1 MNVRVA
7 AAHAVK
13 LVSWDGQ
20 SLSRVIPDVAA
31 SLKDAKEASLLQ
43 EMAYGTLRWRLQL
56 AAVAALLLQKPLKEK
71 DADVHCTLLVGLYQL
86 FYMRTADHAAVSQ
99 TVNAVKLINKPW
111 AAGLINGVLRQAQRN
126 QETLLEQVNQQP
138 HCRWSH
144 PKWLVRCLKRDWPEH
159 WQQILSQNNER
170 PPMVLRVNQ
179 QYTDRD
185 SYQVEL
191 EQCGWTATRHNVA
204 PEGIILTQAVNV
216 DQLPHFKEGA
226 VAVQDGGAQL
236 AAHLL
241 DTTPAQRILDACAA
255 PGGKTCHIL
264 ECQPEL
270 HVVQALDISEKRMA
284 RVKEN
289 LQRLHLDAQLTVADA
304 AQPESWWDGVQYD
317 RILLDAPCSATG
329 VIRRHPDI
337 KSLRKASDID
347 TLVEEQNK
355 LLLALWP
362 LLKVGGKLLYTTCS
376 ILMDE
381 NVQQMQT
388 FLANKKDAKEDVITA
403 AWGRKMKVG
412 RQILPGDQ
420 SMDGFYYAR
429 LVKV

>member
-1 MNVRVA
+1 MNARVA
-7 AAHAVK
+7 AARAVK

-20 SLSRVIPDVAA
+20 SLSRVIPNVAA
-31 SLKDAKEASLLQ
+31 SLDDAKEAPLLQ

-56 AAVAALLLQKPLKEK
+56 AAVATLLLQKPLKEK
-71 DADVHCTLLVGLYQL
+71 DADVHCILLVGLYQL

-99 TVNAVKLINKPW
+99 TVDAVKLINKPW
-111 AAGLINGVLRQAQRN
+111 AAGLINGVLRQAQRS
-126 QETLLEQVNQQP
+126 QDALLEQVNQQP

-144 PKWLVRCLKRDWPEH
+144 PKWLIRRLKRDWPEH

-170 PPMVLRVNQ
+170 PPMILRVNQ
-179 QYTDRD
+179 QRTDRV
-185 SYQVEL
+185 SYLAEL
-191 EQCGWTATRHNVA
+191 EQCGWAAALHDAA
-204 PEGIILTQAVNV
+204 PEGIVLTQAVNV
-216 DQLPHFKEGA
+216 DQLPRFKEGA
-226 VAVQDGGAQL
+226 VAIQDGGAQL

-241 DTTPAQRILDACAA
+241 DTAPEQRILDACAA
-255 PGGKTCHIL
+255 PGGKTCHLL
-264 ECQPEL
+264 ESQPKL
-270 HVVQALDISEKRMA
+270 HLVQALDIDEKRIG
-284 RVKEN
+284 RVNEN
-289 LQRLHLDAQLTVADA
+289 LQRLHLEAQLIVADA
-304 AQPESWWDGVQYD
+304 KQPELWWDGIQYD

-347 TLVEEQNK
+347 ALVKEQNK
-355 LLLALWP
+355 LLIALWP

-381 NVQQMQT
+381 NMQQMQT
-388 FLANKKDAKEDVITA
+388 FLVNNKDAKEDVITA
-403 AWGRKMKVG
+403 EWGHKMKVG

-429 LVKV
+429 VVKV